1 MIRAPSKT
9 MEKEIIARAE
19 RLAKDPGLALPVPVP
34 PLARDPFE
42 GVRRKME
49 RISRFAGDEK
59 RLKRFSNWG
68 DQISR
73 AYAGMLM
80 LGASGKAPYLAT
92 LKIPQGDVPFAYRG
106 RAKKEKQ
113 AGMQWYDHPVY
124 RLLLYVDMAA
134 RRPHYHFYST
144 PHALYCSGKQPGAP
158 KEYVAFA
165 MAQVR
170 SGVKEV
176 AEGGW
181 ACPHLDANA
190 VKEGAAVEGTTYLR
204 ISWRSARVAV
214 GVCDRCARSRSGS
227 TIMAIATHMAVPGL
241 DDDFEVAV
249 SHLPVGAGGCERC
262 ATISSVGLDD
272 ELRTGYLK
280 GELDDAK
287 VIERHMSRI
296 EELLK
301 AHDGTHFVLDG
312 RCYGTDA
319 AAFVEAL
326 SPSEEEGIALR
337 AVLPKIGKPLIL
349 DGATPAKVLAEV
361 WDEHGHVALGAVVG
375 GDEELRD
382 RYMAHPELAQS
393 PSKVLRKAMVEGRK
407 RNIIARLPA
416 YGRLPAIARFADSVA
431 RAHMTEG
438 AEGAVKTLD
447 RERVSDHKV
456 KSVAYAFLLIL
467 GREANKEW
475 QYDRTEKEFAQFL
488 RDKVQALL
496 DATPEGYHSALQA
509 LLSATGSTERLPEP
523 RPPEGG

>member
-34 PLARDPFE
+34 PLTRDPFE
-42 GVRRKME
+42 GKRRKLE

-59 RLKRFSNWG
+59 RLKFYSNWG
-68 DQISR
+68 DQISK
-73 AYAGMLM
+73 AYAGTLM
-80 LGASGKAPYLAT
+80 LGASGKAPYLIT
-92 LKIPQGDVPFAYRG
+92 LKLPQGDVPFAIRG

-134 RRPHYHFYST
+134 RRPHFHFYST
-144 PHALYCSGKQPGAP
+144 PQALYCSGREPGAP

-165 MAQVR
+165 MPQVKA
-170 SGVKEV
+170 GVKEV
-176 AEGGW
+176 ADGVW
-181 ACPHLDANA
+181 ACPHLDAKA
-190 VKEGAAVEGTTYLR
+190 VKEGAAVEGIYLR
-204 ISWRSARVAV
+204 IEWRSARVAV
-214 GVCDRCARSRSGS
+214 GVCDRCARARPGS
-227 TIMAIATHMAVPGL
+227 TIIAMATHMAVPKL
-241 DDDFEVAV
+241 DDDFDVAV
-249 SHLPVGAGGCERC
+249 LHLPEGAGGCEEC
-262 ATISSVGLDD
+262 ATISSVPLEE

-280 GELDDAK
+280 GELEDAK
-287 VIERHMSRI
+287 VIERHMSGL
-296 EELLK
+296 EDKLK
-301 AHDGTHFVLDG
+301 AHEGTHFVLDG
-312 RCYGTDA
+312 RCYGTDC

-337 AVLPKIGKPLIL
+337 AVLPNVGRPLIL
-349 DGATPAKVLAEV
+349 DGATPSKVLAEL
-361 WDEHGHVALGAVVG
+361 WGEHGSVALGAVVG

-382 RYMAHPELAQS
+382 RYMEDPELAAS

-407 RNIIARLPA
+407 RNIIARLPS

-431 RAHMTEG
+431 RAYRTEG
-438 AEGAVKTLD
+438 AEGAVKTLE

-456 KSVAYAFLLIL
+456 KSVAYAFLLIV
-467 GREANKEW
+467 GKEANKEW

-488 RDKVQALL
+488 RGKVQALL
-496 DATPEGYHSALQA
+496 VAGPEGYHEALQA

-523 RPPEGG
+523 KPPEGG